1 LSFASQLKTARKQII
16 KEVDETRQATTIELF
31 SSVIL
36 DTPIDTGRAR
46 GNWQVSMNA
55 PIKSEIDRL
64 DTSGNKAVQDV
75 IDTVMK
81 SFFDGTIYL
90 TNNLPYIEA
99 LEFGSS
105 NQMPEGMVRRNV
117 NRIQQIIR
125 AQAIK

>member
-1 LSFASQLKTARKQII
+1 MSFASQLKTARKQII